1 MQEAKPQDAADAVG
15 VSDEEV
21 PNYRIRPLSLCF
33 EDIRVEQRFNPTHLI
48 RALPTIRLFFL
59 VGALLYA
66 VFGILDI
73 YAVPTSVTQVWTI
86 RFGVIIPFLLSVV
99 ALSYT
104 QFFRRWAQPV
114 LAASLFVSGFSIIL
128 MTAVSEPPGNAE
140 YYAGLIIVVIY
151 GSSLISLRFI
161 NAAIVA
167 LVLFAIYQIVSV
179 WINPLPPLTLL
190 SNDFFLGLSVAVGI
204 FSSYVQELQA
214 RKDFISTE
222 MLQHEKEKTN
232 ALLTEAT
239 AASKA
244 KSDFLAV
251 MSHELRT
258 PLNAILGFSEIM
270 QLRMFGP
277 IGSDRYAAYVDDIHF
292 TAKHLLNII
301 TDVLDFSKAEVGRLT
316 VKEEEV
322 DVTQVLEQCL
332 RLLRERAAEFGLRMS
347 LETTGPQVLL
357 RADVTLIKQ
366 LFINL
371 VGNAIKFTQ
380 PGGEIRARIEHGP
393 DGGCLVKLT
402 DTGIGIAE
410 TDIERVFEPF
420 YQVETVLVRKRGGT
434 GLGLPLSRK
443 IMQLHGGSLTLES
456 NLGVGTTVTLAF
468 PASRV
473 MSQDVVRAGVA

>member
-1 MQEAKPQDAADAVG
+1 
-15 VSDEEV
+15 
-21 PNYRIRPLSLCF
+21 
-33 EDIRVEQRFNPTHLI
+33 
-48 RALPTIRLFFL
+48 
-59 VGALLYA
+59 
-66 VFGILDI
+66 
-73 YAVPTSVTQVWTI
+73 
-86 RFGVIIPFLLSVV
+86 
-99 ALSYT
+99 
-104 QFFRRWAQPV
+104 
-114 LAASLFVSGFSIIL
+114 
-128 MTAVSEPPGNAE
+128 
-140 YYAGLIIVVIY
+140 
-151 GSSLISLRFI
+151 
-161 NAAIVA
+161 
-167 LVLFAIYQIVSV
+167 
-179 WINPLPPLTLL
+179 
-190 SNDFFLGLSVAVGI
+190 
-204 FSSYVQELQA
+204 
-214 RKDFISTE
+214 
-222 MLQHEKEKTN
+222 
-232 ALLTEAT
+232 
-239 AASKA
+239 
-244 KSDFLAV
+244 
-251 MSHELRT
+251 
-258 PLNAILGFSEIM
+258 
-270 QLRMFGP
+270 MFGP